1 LLFRDI
7 DGDISSGREE
17 RFNENPRLGARART
31 KSDKLNIWSE
41 LRRDLGT
48 ISVENIALGSGA
60 VILRQFA
67 NFLE

>member
-1 LLFRDI
+1 V
-7 DGDISSGREE
+7 E

-31 KSDKLNIWSE
+31 KSYELNIWSE
-41 LRRDLGT
+41 LRRNLLT
-48 ISVENIALGSGA
+48 ISVENIDLGSGD